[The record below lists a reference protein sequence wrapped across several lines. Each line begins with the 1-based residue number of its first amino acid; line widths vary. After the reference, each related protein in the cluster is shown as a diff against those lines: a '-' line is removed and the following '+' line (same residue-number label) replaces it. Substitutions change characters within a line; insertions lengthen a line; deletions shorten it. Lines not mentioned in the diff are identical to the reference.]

1 MLKEVLKQIILSQKR
16 GSLLKKEIQR
26 EQFDR
31 FLTLPPLHI
40 LTGVRRSGKSTLL
53 KQIMRQHACV
63 NYFNFEDSRAAGFEL
78 SDFMTLEELFLEING
93 NNSILFLM
101 RFKM

>member
-31 FLTLPPLHI
+31 FLTLPPL
-40 LTGVRRSGKSTLL
+40 LTS
-53 KQIMRQHACV
+53 
-63 NYFNFEDSRAAGFEL
+63 
-78 SDFMTLEELFLEING
+78 
-93 NNSILFLM
+93 
-101 RFKM
+101 